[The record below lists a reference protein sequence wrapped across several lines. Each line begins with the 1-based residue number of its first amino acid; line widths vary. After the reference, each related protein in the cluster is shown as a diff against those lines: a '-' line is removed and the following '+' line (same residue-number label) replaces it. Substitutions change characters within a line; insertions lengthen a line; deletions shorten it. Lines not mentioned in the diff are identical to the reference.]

1 MTKRKQTKG
10 QTMIYKT
17 LHRQRNTLIINN
29 SIKIRKRTQV
39 LWEGKQFLLHQWH
52 LLCLLVVC
60 ILFYC
65 ITSTHMLLSYIFK
78 NITWTTNKSSAV
90 LDNRVMV
97 LNTTYNYI
105 SVISWRSVFYWWK
118 NRSIGNNHRPPASH
132 WQTLSHNIVSGTPH
146 QELWTKTTNVIEYI
160 KERVLTATIVIWF
173 CNSITRMK
181 YKINKFCIRNVTLS
195 IQWSLGL
202 WCLEHFQQYFSYI
215 EAVSFIDG
223 GNGVPSE
230 NHWPVA
236 RHWQT

>member
-1 MTKRKQTKG
+1 VCYVLLYVRTRKVWRYQKDNHTGTVNRKKENLMTKRKQTKG

-118 NRSIGNNHRPPASH
+118 NRSIRKQPPTSSKS
-132 WQTLSHNIVSGTPH
+132 L
-146 QELWTKTTNVIEYI
+146 TN
-160 KERVLTATIVIWF
+160 F
-173 CNSITRMK
+173 IT
-181 YKINKFCIRNVTLS
+181 
-195 IQWSLGL
+195 
-202 WCLEHFQQYFSYI
+202 
-215 EAVSFIDG
+215 
-223 GNGVPSE
+223 
-230 NHWPVA
+230 
-236 RHWQT
+236 